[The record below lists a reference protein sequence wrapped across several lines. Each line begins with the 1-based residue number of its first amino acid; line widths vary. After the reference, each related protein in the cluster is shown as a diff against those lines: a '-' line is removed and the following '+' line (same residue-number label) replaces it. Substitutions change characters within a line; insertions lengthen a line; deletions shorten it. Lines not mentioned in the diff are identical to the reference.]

1 MKSIRDLF
9 SKKNFCMPL
18 INLQGPHVEKYRLFR
33 TFLRHNQN
41 ALRSMAE
48 LEMMYFS
55 GRPFSLLYA
64 KKKYEELFEFLLGA
78 VYVLNALS
86 KDKYS
91 SLFEICHS
99 IDREIEKYLTPAY
112 DAPLKKIVTQFE
124 NLRGEMKHITGSKAY
139 NLAALK
145 KMPGLPVPDG
155 FAVTSYAF
163 DRFMTENRLYQRTE
177 AVLAQ
182 LVAEASGDSDEI
194 SRRLQ
199 SMILDAEVPGD
210 VRDAIMD
217 SYDLLEKK
225 YHKGIR
231 LAMRSSAIGED
242 AEASFAGQYSTIL
255 NVTKENIIEAY
266 KTVLASKYSAK
277 AISYRTLLG
286 LDDRETP
293 MCVIGIVMVDSKSSG
308 VIYTVQSSPDCSD
321 CLQISAIW
329 GIGEHLVDGS
339 ASPDS
344 FVVGKKEG
352 KIIRKHIARKEY
364 KLTIPE
370 SGGIRLEEVP
380 ETEKEIPS
388 INDDTV
394 LKLSG
399 FGKAIENFFG
409 TPQDIEWAIDSDD
422 NIYILQARP
431 LFMPAAG
438 GAETSLKSP
447 GNPVL
452 LSSGETAASGTAVG
466 KVHVIKEGGNIKD
479 IPDHAILVVRTASP
493 AYAEVMGRI
502 NGIISDIGSLT
513 SHLASVARE
522 FGVPALVNA
531 GNATALLHEGDIV
544 TLSAG
549 ASTVYAGIV
558 EELAKDIRPAKNLLF
573 ESPVHRRM
581 RNIISAISPLN
592 LTDPDNP
599 EFSPE
604 GCRTFHDVI
613 RFTHE
618 MSMKAMF
625 GLTEETEEVRSVKL
639 TSEIPLDLRLIDL
652 GGGLKTG
659 LTTCHEITQ
668 DHIESIPMKAI
679 ISGFTHPG
687 IKWEGGLAIDLKK
700 IVSLFA
706 SSAASESAVLLGGT
720 SYAIISGEY
729 MNLGAKFGYH
739 FATIDSL
746 CSENIDQNYISL
758 QFSGGAGNYYGRSL
772 RISFLGSVL
781 GKIGFQLFFKGD
793 LLEASVARLDRR
805 SMEQK
810 LDLLGR
816 LLASSRLMDV
826 ALSGQND
833 VERFTDAFFAG
844 EYDFLSQRRDDQ
856 PGNFYTHG
864 GYWKRSVENSH
875 VYCVQIGSKSGYS
888 ISSGIAGIAGKL
900 VGPALQDFLD
910 NIEAYYYFPLAIAKE
925 SETGDSKISVKVKT
939 ISGKIDRAG
948 GIAFGLKNAGNYFA
962 FRINA
967 LEDNIILFEYINN
980 RRVQRSRVSKKI
992 ESGRWYALAVDIAGS
1007 RIKGYIDSELVLEY
1021 TAEKSIFGFV
1031 GLWTKADS
1039 VTYFDELTIQT
1050 RDSKHIIDF

>member
-1 MKSIRDLF
+1 MKNLRNLF
-9 SKKNFCMPL
+9 SKKNFCVPL
-18 INLQGPHVEKYRLFR
+18 INLQGSHVDKYRLFR

-55 GRPFSLLYA
+55 GRPFGLLSA
-64 KKKYEELFEFLLGA
+64 KKKYEELFEALLGA
-78 VYVLNALS
+78 VYVLHALS
-86 KDKYS
+86 KKKYA
-91 SLFEICHS
+91 SLFEVCNR
-99 IDREIEKYLTPAY
+99 IDREIETYLTPAY
-112 DAPLKKIVTQFE
+112 EAPFREIVVSLE
-124 NLRGEMKHITGSKAY
+124 NLTGEMEHVTGSKAY
-139 NLAALK
+139 NLAALQ

-155 FAVTSYAF
+155 FVITSYAF
-163 DRFMTENRLYQRTE
+163 DRFMKENRLYPRIENELSRLSSE
-177 AVLAQ
+177 A
-182 LVAEASGDSDEI
+182 AESDEI

-199 SMILDAEVPGD
+199 SMVLAAEVPND
-210 VRDAIMD
+210 VRDEIIN
-217 SYDLLEKK
+217 SYELLEKK
-225 YHKGIR
+225 YHEAIR
-231 LAMRSSAIGED
+231 LAIRSSAIGED
-242 AEASFAGQYSTIL
+242 TEASFAGQYSTVL
-255 NVTKENIIEAY
+255 NVTKEHIIEAY

-293 MCVIGIVMVDSKSSG
+293 MCVMGIVMVDAKSSG
-308 VIYTVQSSPDCSD
+308 VIYTGQPSPGCSD

-344 FVVGKKEG
+344 FFVDNKAGN
-352 KIIRKHIARKEY
+352 IIRTQIARKEH
-364 KLTIPE
+364 KLTCGA

-380 ETEKEIPS
+380 GNEKEMPS
-388 INDDTV
+388 VKDEAV
-394 LKLSG
+394 LRLSG
-399 FGKAIENFFG
+399 YGKAIEEFFSG
-409 TPQDIEWAIDSDD
+409 PQDIEWAIDRDD
-422 NIYILQARP
+422 NIFILQARP
-431 LFMPAAG
+431 LSVPKTR
-438 GAETSLKSP
+438 GAEKSRKFP
-447 GNPVL
+447 DNPVL
-452 LSSGETAASGTAVG
+452 LSAGETASSGIAVG
-466 KVHVIKEGGNIKD
+466 KVHVLQEGGNIKD

-502 NGIISDIGSLT
+502 NGIITDIGSIT

-522 FGVPALVNA
+522 FGVPAVVNA
-531 GNATALLHEGDIV
+531 EQATALLRDSEMV

-549 ASTVYAGIV
+549 TSTIYAGIV
-558 EELAKDIRPAKNLLF
+558 EELTQDIRPAKNLLF

-581 RNIISAISPLN
+581 RSIISAISPLN
-592 LTDPDNP
+592 LMDANSP

-625 GLTEETEEVRSVKL
+625 GLTDETEEVRSVKL
-639 TSEIPLDLRLIDL
+639 TSKIPLDLRLIDL

-679 ISGFTHPG
+679 FRGFTHPG
-687 IKWEGGLAIDLKK
+687 IKWEGGIAIDFKK

-706 SSAASESAVLLGGT
+706 SSAVSESAVLLGGT

-739 FATIDSL
+739 FATVDAL
-746 CSENIDQNYISL
+746 CAENIDQNYISL

-781 GKIGFQLFFKGD
+781 GEIGFQVSFKGD
-793 LLEASVARLDRR
+793 LLEASIARFDRR
-805 SMEQK
+805 SIEQK
-810 LDLLGR
+810 LDLVGR

-826 ALSGQND
+826 ALSDQKD
-833 VERFTDAFFAG
+833 VERVTGAFFKG

-856 PGNFYTHG
+856 PANFYTHG
-864 GYWKRSVENSH
+864 GNWTRSVVNGH
-875 VYCVQIGSKSGYS
+875 VYCLQRGADSGYS
-888 ISSGIAGIAGKL
+888 IVSGIAGLAGKFM
-900 VGPALQDFLD
+900 GSALQDFLD

-925 SETGDSKISVKVKT
+925 SETGDSRISVNVKT
-939 ISGKIDRAG
+939 IGGKIDRAG
-948 GIAFGLKNAGNYFA
+948 GIAFGLENAGNYFA

-980 RRVQRSRVSKKI
+980 RRIQRARVDKKI
-992 ESGRWYALAVDIAGS
+992 ESGKWYGLAVETARGK
-1007 RIKGYIDSELVLEY
+1007 IKGYLDNELVLEY

-1039 VTYFDELTIQT
+1039 VTYFDALTIQT
-1050 RDSKHIIDF
+1050 RDGTQRIDF